1 MAKSGSKRKVKSTGK
16 KQHKPSKS
24 TKKSDYYS
32 GAERKART
40 CPKCGPGVF
49 MAEHKDRYHCGKCS
63 YMEKK

>member
-1 MAKSGSKRKVKSTGK
+1 MAKGGKRKVKIKGK

-32 GAERKART
+32 GSERKART

-49 MAEHKDRYHCGKCS
+49 MATHKDRYHCGKCS
-63 YMEKK
+63 YTEMKK